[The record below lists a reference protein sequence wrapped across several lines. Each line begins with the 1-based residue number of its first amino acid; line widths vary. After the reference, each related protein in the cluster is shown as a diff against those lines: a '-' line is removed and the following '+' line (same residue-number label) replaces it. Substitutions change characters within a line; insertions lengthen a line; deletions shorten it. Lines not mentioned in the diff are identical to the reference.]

1 MNLQETVQYIES
13 KVGVKHP
20 AEKPKIGFVLGSGLG
35 EFADQLT
42 SKKIIPFK
50 DIPHFK
56 KPNVAGHSGEVVF
69 GKIGNIPV
77 VALKGRIHFY
87 EGHSPEEVV
96 YPIRAL
102 AKLGIEILVVTNSS
116 GGLKKTMRPGEFMV
130 ISDHIN
136 LTGQNPLIGR
146 NDDSLGPRF
155 PDMSEAYNKKLSQRM
170 MAVLKKMNVKHSKG
184 IYCGVLGPSY
194 ETPSEVKYLQK
205 IGGGAVGMSTVLE
218 VIAAKHMGLDVVGLS
233 CITNPAAG
241 ILNKPLNHKEV
252 TEAAQKAAKNFIKAL
267 TDFTKSL

>member
-42 SKKIIPFK
+42 SKKVIPFK

-56 KPNVAGHSGEVVF
+56 KPNVAGHSGEIVF

-87 EGHSPEEVV
+87 EGHSTEEVV
-96 YPIRAL
+96 YPIRTL
-102 AKLGIEILVVTNSS
+102 AKLGIETLVVTNSS
-116 GGLKKTMRPGEFMV
+116 GGLKPTMRPGEFMV

-136 LTGQNPLIGR
+136 LTAQNPLIGR

-155 PDMSEAYNKKLSQRM
+155 PDMTEAYNKELSKIM
-170 MAVLKKMNVKHSKG
+170 LSVLKKMKVKHSKG
-184 IYCGVLGPSY
+184 IYCGVLGPCY
-194 ETPSEVKYLQK
+194 ETPAEVKFLQK

-218 VIAAKHMGLDVVGLS
+218 VIAARHMGLKVVGLS
-233 CITNPAAG
+233 CITNPASG

-252 TEAAQKAAKNFIKAL
+252 TDAAQKAAKNFIKAL
-267 TDFTKSL
+267 TDFTKAL